1 MFLKTLLFLFL
12 LHREV
17 ADACGGTDGFTF
29 NGFRCRN
36 IDPDGIASITSNGL
50 LVVTN
55 NTFES
60 RGHAFYPIPLRFKE
74 SPNGTVFSF
83 STTFVF
89 AFISELPDLSGDG
102 MAFLVSPTKDFS
114 RAIGNQYL
122 GIFNSSNLGN
132 STNHVL
138 AIELDTIRNPE
149 FQDIDDNHVGINI
162 NDMKS
167 DESQT
172 AGYCLNDTGSFQNL
186 SLSSGQTMQ
195 VWVDYDSHEML
206 LNVTLASF
214 PMAKPH
220 RPLLSAVVNLTS
232 VLLETMYVG
241 FSASAGPFLT
251 SHYVLGWSFKMNGV
265 AQALN
270 SSLLPSLPRAKSNHK
285 FKVSRIGLPMASA
298 TLVLTVV
305 GIVVFILRRRTKY
318 SELLDD
324 WELEY
329 GPHRF
334 SYKDLFKAAKGFR
347 DTELLGR
354 GGFGRVYKGV
364 LRSSRSEVAIK
375 RVSHGSRQGMR
386 EFIAEIVSLGRL
398 RHRNLV
404 QLLGYCRRQG
414 ELLLVYDYMPNGSL
428 EKFLHDQA
436 MPTLDWA
443 TRFRIIKG
451 VASGLL
457 YLHEDWE
464 QVVIHRD
471 IKASNVLL
479 DNELIGR
486 LGDFGLARLYDHGT
500 DPQTTHVVGTMGYL
514 APELARTGK
523 ATTITDVFAFGVFLL
538 EVACGRT
545 PVDPTADEEKLIL
558 SDWVLKNWQKGS
570 ILETT
575 DPRLEEEYD
584 VEEVELVLQLGLLCS
599 HPLPTERP
607 SMRQVVRYLEGH
619 APLPELSPTYL
630 SFSAFVRLR
639 NDGVDDRFMSNTSP
653 EATASVLSGDSSF
666 DDNSEDFEDS
676 RERLYTCS
684 SNESDVAGTRF
695 CTTDMAAMFLKT
707 LVGLLLLFFH
717 KKLAASG
724 SESHEFIFNGFRGAN
739 LTLDGVA
746 SITSSGLLRITNAT
760 TQVKGHAFRPSP
772 LRFRDQTTGK
782 IFSFS
787 TTFVF
792 GFIPELANLSGHG
805 IVFLISPTKDFSRAF
820 GSRFLGLFNPSNN
833 GNSSDHI
840 LGIELDTIYDPE
852 FQDIDDNHVGI
863 DINSLTSNSSHTAGY
878 YADDSGLFKALS
890 LINGEALQVWIDYDA
905 QEMLLNVTLAS
916 IQMTKPQKPLLSA
929 IIDLSSVLT
938 GPMYVGFSS
947 STGSLLTSHYIL
959 GWSFKMNG
967 VAQALDYS
975 LLPSLP
981 RVRPKRGSKALTISL
996 PLASAG
1002 LVLIV
1007 VGVVAFIVRWRIK
1020 YAEVREDWELEY
1032 GPHRF
1037 SYKDLYEAT
1046 KGFEDEDLLGI
1057 GGFGKVYKGVLQ
1069 TSKSEIAVKRVSHES
1084 RQGMRE
1090 FVAEIVSIGRLRHR
1104 NLVQLLGYCR
1114 RKGELLL
1121 VYDYMP
1127 NGSLDKFLYGQD
1139 KPTLD
1144 WATRFRIIKGVASGL
1159 LYLHEDWEQV
1169 VIHRDIKASNVLLDH
1184 ELNGRLSDFGLAKL
1198 YDRGT
1203 DPQTTGIAGTMGY
1216 LAPELP
1222 RTGKATTMTDLF
1234 AFGVFILEVACGRRP
1249 VDSMADEQH
1258 LVLLDWVV
1266 DNWRKGSILETRDP
1280 RLGEE
1285 LVVEEVELVLNL
1297 GLLCSH
1303 PLPAARPSMRQVVR
1317 YLEGHAPLPELSPT
1331 YLSFGGLALLRNDG
1345 FDEYCM
1351 SYPSSVATASI
1362 ISGGR

>member
-1 MFLKTLLFLFL
+1 MSTELLRASVCLLLLLFLHQKL
-12 LHREV
+12 AAC
-17 ADACGGTDGFTF
+17 ADGEDSFTYS
-29 NGFRCRN
+29 GFRGAN
-36 IDPDGIASITSNGL
+36 LTLDGVAAISSGGL
-50 LVVTN
+50 LVVTD
-55 NTFES
+55 NTIQS
-60 RGHAFYPIPLRFKE
+60 KGHAFYRTPLRFKE

-89 AFISELPDLSGDG
+89 AFISEPADLNGDG

-114 RAIGNQYL
+114 RALGNQYL
-122 GIFNSSNLGN
+122 GLFNLSSVGN

-138 AIELDTIRNPE
+138 AIELDTTRNPE
-149 FQDIDDNHVGINI
+149 FQDIDNNHVGIDI
-162 NDMKS
+162 NNLKS
-167 DESQT
+167 DESHT
-172 AGYCLNDTGSFQNL
+172 AGYYLNDTGSFQNL
-186 SLSSGQTMQ
+186 SLRSGQTMQ

-206 LNVTLASF
+206 LNVTLA
-214 PMAKPH
+214 PIAMAKPG
-220 RPLLSAVVNLTS
+220 RRLLSAVVNLSS

-241 FSASAGPFLT
+241 FSASNGPFLT

-265 AQALN
+265 AQALD
-270 SSLLPSLPRAKSNHK
+270 SSLLPSVPRAKSNHK
-285 FKVSRIGLPMASA
+285 LKVLRIGLPLASS
-298 TLVLTVV
+298 TLVLVIV
-305 GIVVFILRRRTKY
+305 GTVVFILRRRGRY
-318 SELLDD
+318 SELLED

-334 SYKDLFKAAKGFR
+334 SYKDLFRAAKGFR
-347 DTELLGR
+347 DTELLGM
-354 GGFGRVYKGV
+354 GAFGRVYKGV
-364 LRSSRSEVAIK
+364 LPSSGSEVAIK

-436 MPTLDWA
+436 KPALDWA

-464 QVVIHRD
+464 QVVVHRD

-479 DNELIGR
+479 DNELNGR

-523 ATTITDVFAFGVFLL
+523 ATTITDVFAFGAFLL
-538 EVACGRT
+538 EVACGRR
-545 PVDPTADEEKLIL
+545 PVDPTAHEDQLVL
-558 SDWVLKNWQKGS
+558 QDWVVEKWRKGS
-570 ILETT
+570 ILETR
-575 DPRLEEEYD
+575 DPTLGEEYA
-584 VEEVELVLQLGLLCS
+584 VEEVELVLKLGLLCS
-599 HPLPTERP
+599 HPLPTKRP

-619 APLPELSPTYL
+619 APLPELSPANL
-630 SFSAFVRLR
+630 SFSLLALLR
-639 NDGVDDRFMSNTSP
+639 KEG
-653 EATASVLSGDSSF
+653 F
-666 DDNSEDFEDS
+666 DDQIMSFYC
-676 RERLYTCS
+676 L
-684 SNESDVAGTRF
+684 
-695 CTTDMAAMFLKT
+695 
-707 LVGLLLLFFH
+707 
-717 KKLAASG
+717 LAASG
-724 SESHEFIFNGFRGAN
+724 SANHEFIFNGFSGAN

-792 GFIPELANLSGHG
+792 GFIPEFANLSGHG
-805 IVFLISPTKDFSRAF
+805 VVFLISPTKDFSGAL
-820 GSRFLGLFNPSNN
+820 GSQFLGVFNQSNN

-890 LINGEALQVWIDYDA
+890 LRNGEALQVWIDYDG

-916 IQMTKPQKPLLSA
+916 IQMAKPQKPLLSA

-959 GWSFKMNG
+959 GWSFNLNG
-967 VAQALDYS
+967 VAQVLNYS

-1007 VGVVAFIVRWRIK
+1007 AGVVAFIVRWRIK
-1020 YAEVREDWELEY
+1020 YAEVREDWELQY
-1032 GPHRF
+1032 GPHRY

-1121 VYDYMP
+1121 VYEYMP

-1184 ELNGRLSDFGLAKL
+1184 ELNGRLGDFGLARL
-1198 YDRGT
+1198 YDHGT
-1203 DPQTTGIAGTMGY
+1203 VPLTTRVVGTMGY
-1216 LAPELP
+1216 LAPELV
-1222 RTGKATTMTDLF
+1222 RTGKAATITDVF
-1234 AFGVFILEVACGRRP
+1234 AFGIFLLEVACGRRP
-1249 VDSMADEQH
+1249 VDPTADEEK
-1258 LVLLDWVV
+1258 LILSDWVLK
-1266 DNWRKGSILETRDP
+1266 NWQKGSILETTDP
-1280 RLGEE
+1280 RLGEAYA
-1285 LVVEEVELVLNL
+1285 VEEVELVLKL

-1303 PLPAARPSMRQVVR
+1303 PLPTERPSMRQVVR

-1331 YLSFGGLALLRNDG
+1331 YLSFGAFVQRRNDG
-1345 FDEYCM
+1345 VDGRIM
-1351 SYPSSVATASI
+1351 SNTSPVATTSVL
-1362 ISGGR
+1362 SGGR

>member
-1 MFLKTLLFLFL
+1 M
-12 LHREV
+12 
-17 ADACGGTDGFTF
+17 
-29 NGFRCRN
+29 
-36 IDPDGIASITSNGL
+36 
-50 LVVTN
+50 
-55 NTFES
+55 
-60 RGHAFYPIPLRFKE
+60 GHAFYRTPLRFRD

-89 AFISELPDLSGDG
+89 AFISELADLGGDG
-102 MAFLVSPTKDFS
+102 MTFLVSPTKDFS
-114 RAIGNQYL
+114 GALGNQYL
-122 GIFNSSNLGN
+122 GLFNSSSRGN

-138 AIELDTIRNPE
+138 AIELDTIGNPE

-167 DESQT
+167 NESRT
-172 AGYCLNDTGSFQNL
+172 AGYYLNDTGSIENL

-206 LNVTLASF
+206 LNVTLASI

-220 RPLLSAVVNLTS
+220 RPLLSAVVNLSS

-241 FSASAGPFLT
+241 FSSSTGPWLT

-265 AQALN
+265 AQALDF
-270 SSLLPSLPRAKSNHK
+270 SLLPSLPRAKSNHK
-285 FKVSRIGLPMASA
+285 LKVLLIGLPLASA
-298 TLVLTVV
+298 GLAVIIVSIVRWRIKHAEVL
-305 GIVVFILRRRTKY
+305 
-318 SELLDD
+318 ED

-334 SYKDLFKAAKGFR
+334 SYRDLFVATKGFK
-347 DTELLGR
+347 DKELLGI
-354 GGFGRVYKGV
+354 GGFGKVYKGA
-364 LRSSRSEVAIK
+364 LQTSKSEIAVK
-375 RVSHGSRQGMR
+375 RVSHESSQGMR

-404 QLLGYCRRQG
+404 QLLGYCRRKG

-428 EKFLHDQA
+428 DKFLYGQDK
-436 MPTLDWA
+436 PTLDWA

-479 DNELIGR
+479 DHELNGR

-500 DPQTTHVVGTMGYL
+500 DPHTTRIVGTMGYL
-514 APELARTGK
+514 APELVRTGK

-538 EVACGRT
+538 EVACGRR
-545 PVDPTADEEKLIL
+545 PVDSVASGEELIL
-558 SDWVLKNWQKGS
+558 LDWVVENWRQGS
-570 ILETT
+570 ILATR
-575 DPRLEEEYD
+575 DPRLGQEYVVD
-584 VEEVELVLQLGLLCS
+584 EMELVLKLGFLCT
-599 HPLPTERP
+599 HPLPAGRP
-607 SMRQVVRYLEGH
+607 SMRQVVEYLEGE
-619 APLPELSPTYL
+619 AALSELSPTYL
-630 SFSAFVRLR
+630 SFS
-639 NDGVDDRFMSNTSP
+639 
-653 EATASVLSGDSSF
+653 VLAMLNNEGF
-666 DDNSEDFEDS
+666 DDYIMS
-676 RERLYTCS
+676 YPS
-684 SNESDVAGTRF
+684 SGAPSSAISQARF
-695 CTTDMAAMFLKT
+695 CTTHMAAMFLQT
-707 LVGLLLLFFH
+707 LVSLLLLLFFH

-724 SESHEFIFNGFRGAN
+724 SESHEFIFNGFGGAN

-772 LRFRDQTTGK
+772 LRFSDQTTGK

-792 GFIPELANLSGHG
+792 GFIPEFANLSGHG
-805 IVFLISPTKDFSRAF
+805 VVFLISPTKD
-820 GSRFLGLFNPSNN
+820 L
-833 GNSSDHI
+833 
-840 LGIELDTIYDPE
+840 
-852 FQDIDDNHVGI
+852 
-863 DINSLTSNSSHTAGY
+863 
-878 YADDSGLFKALS
+878 
-890 LINGEALQVWIDYDA
+890 NGEALQVWIDYDA
-905 QEMLLNVTLAS
+905 QEMMLNVTLAS
-916 IQMTKPQKPLLSA
+916 IQMAKPQKPLLSA

-938 GPMYVGFSS
+938 DPMYVGFSS

-1037 SYKDLYEAT
+1037 SYKDLYKAT
-1046 KGFEDEDLLGI
+1046 KGFKDKDLLGI

-1121 VYDYMP
+1121 VYEYMP

-1184 ELNGRLSDFGLAKL
+1184 ELNGRLGDFGLARL
-1198 YDRGT
+1198 YDHGT
-1203 DPQTTGIAGTMGY
+1203 VPLTTHVVGTMGY
-1216 LAPELP
+1216 LAPELV
-1222 RTGKATTMTDLF
+1222 RTGKAATITDVF
-1234 AFGVFILEVACGRRP
+1234 AFGIFLLEVACGRRP
-1249 VDSMADEQH
+1249 VDSIASGEE
-1258 LVLLDWVV
+1258 LILLDWVV
-1266 DNWRKGSILETRDP
+1266 ENWRQGSILATRDP
-1280 RLGEE
+1280 KLGDEY
-1285 LVVEEVELVLNL
+1285 VVEEVELVLKL

-1303 PLPAARPSMRQVVR
+1303 PLPAGRPSMRQVVE
-1317 YLEGHAPLPELSPT
+1317 YLEGEAALPELSPT
-1331 YLSFGGLALLRNDG
+1331 YLSFSVLAMLHNEG
-1345 FDEYCM
+1345 FDDYIM
-1351 SYPSSVATASI
+1351 SYPSSVA
-1362 ISGGR
+1362 ISGAW